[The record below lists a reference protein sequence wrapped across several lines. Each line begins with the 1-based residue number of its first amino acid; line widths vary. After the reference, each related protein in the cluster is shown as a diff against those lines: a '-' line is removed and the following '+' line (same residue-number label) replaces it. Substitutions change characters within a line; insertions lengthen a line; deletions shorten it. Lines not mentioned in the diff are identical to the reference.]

1 MRRLQFM
8 MVLTI
13 LLQACSLGA
22 PVPASTP
29 ALTSAPMDTPTPS
42 LTPSIT
48 PSPTIVRLPTQDF
61 SQPFPTPFVFELFI
75 GSVTVTPFATP
86 ELTSPGSGFS
96 LVTVSNPRLYWG
108 GCKYNSTVITA
119 EVDDP
124 EGVISVVIFT
134 RVKSAE
140 NEDSTPWTSGN
151 VMLKHRDG
159 TFTYVM
165 RGSDLEGH
173 NHYKRSWVIFQ
184 LVATDKKGEEV
195 GRSKIYTDA
204 ITLAPCMCLDP
215 STGCPPTAIRRN
227 TPTPTSRP

>member
-1 MRRLQFM
+1 MHRFGLVM
-8 MVLTI
+8 ILMV

-22 PVPASTP
+22 PAPAPTSTFAP
-29 ALTSAPMDTPTPS
+29 TNTSTPS

-61 SQPFPTPFVFELFI
+61 SQPIPTPFVFELFI

-86 ELTSPGSGFS
+86 GSTSPGSGFS
-96 LVTVSNPRLYWG
+96 LVTVSNPKFYWG
-108 GCKYNSTVITA
+108 GCKYNSTVILA
-119 EVDDP
+119 KVDDP
-124 EGVISVVIFT
+124 EGVVSVVIFT

-140 NEDSTPWTSGN
+140 SDDSTPWTSGN
-151 VMLKHRDG
+151 VMLKHSDG
-159 TFTYVM
+159 SYSYLM

-184 LVATDKKGEEV
+184 LVATDKNGEEV

-204 ITLAPCMCLDP
+204 ITLSPCMCLDP

-227 TPTPTSRP
+227 TPTPTGKP